1 MPLSVLAITT
11 SPRRHGN
18 SESALDTVLESFS
31 GMTIEK
37 VVLND
42 LNISPC
48 KGCGRCEKIGECIQK
63 DDYQALA
70 EKIRACDVLIF
81 ASPVYSMSVCAQA
94 KILIDRCQVFW
105 SRKYILKN
113 LPKVE
118 GKKYGMFISTAGQLS
133 EKVFEHTVPVARF
146 LFDVSEI
153 SARRTHLLL
162 LNGLD
167 AKNDFKNSPEAIQK
181 AKDAGD
187 TFRKFLENQ

>member
-18 SESALDTVLESFS
+18 SESALDTVLERFS
-31 GMTIEK
+31 GMSVEK

-48 KGCGRCEKIGECIQK
+48 KGCGKCEKTGECVQK

-70 EKIRACDVLIF
+70 AKIRACDVLIF

-94 KILIDRCQVFW
+94 KVLIDRCQVFW
-105 SRKYILKN
+105 SQKYVLKN
-113 LPKVE
+113 LPKVA
-118 GKKYGMFISTAGQLS
+118 GKKYGMFISTAGQDRM
-133 EKVFEHTVPVARF
+133 EVFEHTVPVARF

-153 SARRTHLLL
+153 SAGRTHLLL

-167 AKNDFKNSPEAIQK
+167 AKNDFKNSPDAILK

-187 TFRKFLENQ
+187 NFRKFLESQ